1 MRPFISKFVNEV
13 GKKDDFF
20 FIQVG
25 ANDGVMCDP
34 IRQFIVKHSWG
45 CILVEP
51 VPDYFE
57 LLKKKADDLGL
68 KELSM
73 GMSGDFQKA
82 IECGATYIRIGTLLF
97 GERK

>member
-1 MRPFISKFVNEV
+1 MKPFISKFVNEV

-25 ANDGVMCDP
+25 ANDGLMCDP

-45 CILVEP
+45 GILVEP

-57 LLKKKADDLGL
+57 LLKKNYLESFRYYTKWFHRYPWSTR
-68 KELSM
+68 E
-73 GMSGDFQKA
+73 
-82 IECGATYIRIGTLLF
+82 I
-97 GERK
+97 